1 MKKQTLGLLVALA
14 VSAIALP
21 AVAEAAVQLP
31 AGTQEASVAGN
42 LNFNNNYDLNLNG
55 SYGYFVKDNWEVGTN
70 VGTSISKPNKSVQ
83 VGAFTEYNFT
93 NSTNWV
99 PYVGAAAQ
107 FASLNYNKETGLDG
121 NLGSGSAATAR
132 HHTNGLNIKVTT
144 GVKYFIN
151 PNVALS
157 ASVNYN
163 ISTAKV
169 NFTSGEARKSLTNID
184 FGTHFYF

>member
-42 LNFNNNYDLNLNG
+42 LNFNNHYDLNLNG

-70 VGTSISKPNKSVQ
+70 VGLSMTKPSKTVK

-107 FASLNYNKETGLDG
+107 FATLNHTNGEGFDAVA
-121 NLGSGSAATAR
+121 GSGDIANAK
-132 HHTNGLNIKVTT
+132 HHTNGLNIKQI
-144 GVKYFIN
+144 GR
-151 PNVALS
+151 
-157 ASVNYN
+157 ASCRERV
-163 ISTAKV
+163 
-169 NFTSGEARKSLTNID
+169 
-184 FGTHFYF
+184 